1 MDLNLP
7 PFEMKLRKS
16 AGKEQIYDP
25 IRRKYVALTPE
36 ERVRQHFI
44 HFLVNYMRYP
54 LHRLANEIEISL
66 FRTSKRCDTVVYGD
80 HSVPIAIIE
89 YKAPHVKISEDTFNQ
104 IARYNILMKV
114 KFLIVTNGLNH
125 YVCQVDYDNQSIS
138 YLSAIPSYEE
148 LSLLHP

>member
-7 PFEMKLRKS
+7 PFEMKLRES
-16 AGKEQIYDP
+16 DGKEQIFDP

-44 HFLVNYMRYP
+44 HFLVSYKGYP

-66 FRTSKRCDTVVYGD
+66 FSTTKRCDTVVYGN

-89 YKAPHVKISEDTFNQ
+89 YKAPHVKITEETFNQ

-114 KFLIVTNGLNH
+114 KFLIVTNGFDH
-125 YVCQVDYDNQSIS
+125 YVCRVDYDSQSIS
-138 YLSAIPSYEE
+138 YISSIPSYDE
-148 LSLLHP
+148 LSLF